1 MTRHASALRQDKVSD
16 LENSPFSLQISAV
29 SLCRLDLCSRATP
42 LDGDMATDSSEAT
55 PLQTMAKEPAKMVLS

>member
-1 MTRHASALRQDKVSD
+1 MTRHASALRQDEVSG